1 MIKKIFLGIIVLVVL
16 VIGGTFL
23 YLDSIVKNGIEI
35 AGSRVLGT
43 PVLVDSVGI
52 SPLSGSGSISGLT
65 IGNPDGYSTE
75 NAFELGE
82 ISIALNTGSIM
93 SDVIKIDSIIID
105 SPHIN
110 YETDIRTDNIRTLL
124 ANINTGGE
132 AQPETAAEGGGKN
145 LLIRDLQL
153 NNSRLDLI
161 TAVASAPVVMP
172 DIRLTDIG
180 TGGNGATAE
189 EVIRLI
195 LSRINQAIIAGNI
208 PGVAEYRERAQER
221 LQEAESEAREAIDDA
236 VEDIGGRLRDIL
248 N

>member
-1 MIKKIFLGIIVLVVL
+1 MIKKIFLGLIVLVVL

-35 AGSRVLGT
+35 AGTRVLGT

-65 IGNPDGYSTE
+65 IGNPEGYSAE

-93 SDVIKIDSIIID
+93 SDGIEIDSIIID
-105 SPHIN
+105 SPRIS

-124 ANINTGGE
+124 ANISSGGE
-132 AQPETAAEGGGKN
+132 AEPESAAEGGSKN
-145 LLIRDLQL
+145 LLIHDLRMI
-153 NNSRLDLI
+153 NPRLDLI
-161 TAVASAPVVMP
+161 TPVASAPVVMP
-172 DIRLTDIG
+172 DIQLTNIG
-180 TGGNGATAE
+180 TGGNGATVE

-195 LSRINQAIIAGNI
+195 LNRVNRAIVEGNI
-208 PGVAEYRERAQER
+208 PGVEEYRARAQER
-221 LQEAESEAREAIDDA
+221 LQEVESEARDAIDDA
-236 VEDIGGRLRDIL
+236 VEDIGSRLRDIF
-248 N
+248 